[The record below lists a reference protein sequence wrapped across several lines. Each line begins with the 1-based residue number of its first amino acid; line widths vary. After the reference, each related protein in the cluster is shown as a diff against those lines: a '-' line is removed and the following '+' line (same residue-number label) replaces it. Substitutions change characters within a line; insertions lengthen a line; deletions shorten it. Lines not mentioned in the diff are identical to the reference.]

1 VTLLRESGHS
11 DRTDTDELLSN
22 RHGWRIWN
30 DEDATRKRRR
40 GCNMTGVIH
49 KSALTSPLETV
60 FQPIFE
66 TKGGERVLHAV
77 ESLTRGPRGSALEQ
91 APMLFNYVRRRHLEP
106 EVDRLCIAQA
116 LRAAADGGTHRIAV
130 NVHPVTLA
138 SRGNFTAFLLRESA
152 AAGIDRDRLIVEIGE
167 QRPASDAAAFHRTVC
182 SLREVGMHIAIDD
195 VGSDH
200 ANYRSVLDCRPEYLK
215 IDRYFI
221 NGVADD
227 PARQAVVQS
236 ICQLGSFFDARI
248 VAEGVEQE
256 CDHDQLARM
265 GITLFQGF
273 LYGRPA
279 SRPLAFPAKGTTLAR
294 AWLDHATR

>member
-1 VTLLRESGHS
+1 M
-11 DRTDTDELLSN
+11 
-22 RHGWRIWN
+22 I
-30 DEDATRKRRR
+30 RKSSL
-40 GCNMTGVIH
+40 TG
-49 KSALTSPLETV
+49 PLETV

-66 TKGGERVLHAV
+66 VRGSERVLHAV

-106 EVDRLCIAQA
+106 EVDRLCISQA
-116 LRAAADGGTHRIAV
+116 LHAATDDAACRIAV

-138 SRGNFTAFLLRESA
+138 SRGDFTSFLLRESA
-152 AAGIDRDRLIVEIGE
+152 ASGIERERLIVEIGE
-167 QRPASDAAAFHRTVC
+167 QRPASDTSAFHHSIC
-182 SLREVGMHIAIDD
+182 SLRDAGIHIAIDD

-200 ANYRSVLDCRPEYLK
+200 ANYRSVLDCRPDYLK

-221 NGVADD
+221 EGIADD
-227 PARQAVVQS
+227 PAREAVVRS

-248 VAEGVEQE
+248 VAEGVERE
-256 CDHDQLARM
+256 CDHDRLSKM

-273 LYGRPA
+273 LYGRPMP
-279 SRPLAFPAKGTTLAR
+279 RLVPFPVRGSTLAR